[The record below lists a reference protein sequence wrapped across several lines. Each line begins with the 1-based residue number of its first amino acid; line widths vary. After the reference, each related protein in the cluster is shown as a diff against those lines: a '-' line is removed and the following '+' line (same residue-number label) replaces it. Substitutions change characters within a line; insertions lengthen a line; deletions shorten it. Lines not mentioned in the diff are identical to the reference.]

1 MPPEPHNPSSDN
13 QMMRDANFDN
23 KFDFMHAHGLRPY
36 ETDDYPE
43 AKGILDA
50 YREADAREK
59 EKEDGGKVTK
69 KDYEDVGKE
78 RGGEEAEGDGEE
90 GAENAGGES
99 EGGKGDGDDDDGD
112 DDDDDDGDDDDGDD
126 DDDDEDDGN
135 GGFGYDYFGED
146 DDGNDD
152 Y

>member
-1 MPPEPHNPSSDN
+1 
-13 QMMRDANFDN
+13 MMRDANFDN

-112 DDDDDDGDDDDGDD
+112 DD
-126 DDDDEDDGN
+126 EDDCN